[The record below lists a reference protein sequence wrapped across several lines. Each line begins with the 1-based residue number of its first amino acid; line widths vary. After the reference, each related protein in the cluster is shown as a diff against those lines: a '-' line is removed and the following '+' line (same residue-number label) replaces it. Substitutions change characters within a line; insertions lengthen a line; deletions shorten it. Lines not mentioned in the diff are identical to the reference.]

1 MKLRKEIFISF
12 AEVQDFP
19 EGTSIN
25 DYRIKKMAEAGFTN
39 DMEIACEKNFKLN
52 GILYYQCGII
62 RGPYKKTI
70 PGKRKLCLSNT

>member
-12 AEVQDFP
+12 DEVQDLP
-19 EGTSIN
+19 DGTSVN
-25 DYRIKKMAEAGFTN
+25 DYRIKKMAEAGFTDN
-39 DMEIACEKNFKLN
+39 MEVDSEKDFERN

-62 RGPYKKTI
+62 HGPYKKTI